1 MFFFIFLWLLLYN
14 FCDLPLSAAENVA
27 KQWGVTREAQD
38 QYAVTSQSRTE
49 AAQKAGYFN
58 QEIVPVIVPSKKGNT
73 VSVILLG
80 CCVFILHTCQLLCIL
95 FRNSAF

>member
-1 MFFFIFLWLLLYN
+1 MTDGL
-14 FCDLPLSAAENVA
+14 LSAAENVA

-58 QEIVPVIVPSKKGNT
+58 QEIVPVIVPSRKGNLLCQL
-73 VSVILLG
+73 SYSFMLHVILL
-80 CCVFILHTCQLLCIL
+80 TCQPL
-95 FRNSAF
+95 

>member
-1 MFFFIFLWLLLYN
+1 MYN
-14 FCDLPLSAAENVA
+14 FFALCHLSVAENVA

-58 QEIVPVIVPSKKGNT
+58 QEIVPVIVPSRKGNAL
-73 VSVILLG
+73 SVLLLV
-80 CCVFILHTCQLLCIL
+80 VFYLP
-95 FRNSAF
+95 AFMRFV